1 MSESFGCQHGRK
13 VGQPCPHCLGF
24 VAASPKPTPPAQ
36 PKSFGLPVDDA
47 ILKNR
52 IDDSWKAGLLPDGI
66 QPKESVGREWWISG
80 WNPDGY
86 PLKEDSAIAVF
97 VTTYDP
103 KKSEA
108 FLVVE
113 HSAYLAVCQERDEFK
128 QEVER
133 RVRDNLALQEQYAA
147 ENVTLKRSLDCF
159 LNGNPSGGDV
169 QLARAVGR
177 ERDRL
182 RDELTDRIAELERER
197 DECYARKIYSHRKCE
212 EELTWTRAEN
222 SNLIE
227 ERDELKKQVSDSRL
241 YAQDRVREC
250 SRIHNVDEN
259 HIERLN
265 QRITELERER
275 DELKRQLREING
287 GQ

>member
-13 VGQPCPHCLGF
+13 VGQPCPHCLGIG
-24 VAASPKPTPPAQ
+24 AASPKYSLDNGGRMVPA
-36 PKSFGLPVDDA
+36 
-47 ILKNR
+47 
-52 IDDSWKAGLLPDGI
+52 

-197 DECYARKIYSHRKCE
+197 DECYARKIYSHRKWE

-241 YAQDRVREC
+241 YAQDREREC
-250 SRIHNVDEN
+250 SRIHNVDED